1 MVHAAPRLPW
11 SGPLLGATVAA
22 LLLLPGCGGPQ
33 ATRGTASSA
42 SPAQTASPSPAAPS
56 PSTPPAVTPSPGQSD
71 VVVTANDAGTTV
83 QLTVG
88 QTLTLILTGSAAIP
102 WRGLSNSAPAVLR
115 QLPSP
120 LGVLQ
125 PLGSIRAVF
134 QALAPGTARLS
145 AASVPSCLSQIPAC
159 AVPER
164 SFSVLVDVTAG

>member
-1 MVHAAPRLPW
+1 M
-11 SGPLLGATVAA
+11 
-22 LLLLPGCGGPQ
+22 
-33 ATRGTASSA
+33 
-42 SPAQTASPSPAAPS
+42 
-56 PSTPPAVTPSPGQSD
+56 
-71 VVVTANDAGTTV
+71 VVTANDAGTTV

-125 PLGSIRAVF
+125 PLGSIRALF

-164 SFSVLVDVTAG
+164 SFSVLVNVTAG